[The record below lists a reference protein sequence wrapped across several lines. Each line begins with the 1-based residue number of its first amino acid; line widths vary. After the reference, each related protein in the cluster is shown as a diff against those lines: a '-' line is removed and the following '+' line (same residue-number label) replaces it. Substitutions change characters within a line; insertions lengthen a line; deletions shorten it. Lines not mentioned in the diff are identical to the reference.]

1 MNGMLLMTDTDAHE
15 ADATDRLRAARMQIE
30 ITVLMSRS
38 GESNPTELADISA
51 TGAMLIRPL
60 EWVGEVGQRWVLDML
75 FAEDLHIH
83 LEAVVARVT
92 SHHIG
97 FSYERIPED
106 KQEPLWNLLGG
117 YADILE
123 YWAE

>member
-1 MNGMLLMTDTDAHE
+1 MDGWMQMSDAELHE
-15 ADATDRLRAARMQIE
+15 AEATERLRPARMQLE
-30 ITVLMSRS
+30 ITVLMSRG
-38 GESNPTELADISA
+38 GESHPTELVDISA
-51 TGAMLIRPL
+51 SGAMLVRPL
-60 EWVGEVGQRWVLDML
+60 DWEGALGQRWVLDML

-83 LEAVVARVT
+83 MEAVVARMT

-123 YWAE
+123 YWGV

>member
-1 MNGMLLMTDTDAHE
+1 MNGMMLMTETEPHE
-15 ADATDRLRAARMQIE
+15 GEATERLRAARMQIE
-30 ITVLMSRS
+30 ITVLMSR
-38 GESNPTELADISA
+38 GAESHPTELADISA
-51 TGAMLIRPL
+51 TGAMLVRPL
-60 EWVGEVGQRWVLDML
+60 EWVGELGQRWVLDML

-83 LEAVVARVT
+83 LEAVVARIT

-106 KQEPLWNLLGG
+106 KQVPLWDLLGG

-123 YWAE
+123 YWGE

>member
-1 MNGMLLMTDTDAHE
+1 MNGMLLMTETDPPE
-15 ADATDRLRAARMQIE
+15 AESTERLRAARMQIE
-30 ITVLMSRS
+30 ITVLMSRG
-38 GESNPTELADISA
+38 GESHPTELSDISA
-51 TGAMLIRPL
+51 TGAMLVRPL
-60 EWVGEVGQRWVLDML
+60 EWAGEPGQRWVLDML

-83 LEAVVARVT
+83 LDAVVARVT
-92 SHHIG
+92 RHHIG

-123 YWAE
+123 YWGE

>member
-1 MNGMLLMTDTDAHE
+1 MMLMTDTDSHGAE
-15 ADATDRLRAARMQIE
+15 ANERLRAARMQIE
-30 ITVLMSRS
+30 ITVLMSRG
-38 GESNPTELADISA
+38 GESLPTELADISA

-60 EWVGEVGQRWVLDML
+60 EWAGEVGQRWVLDML

-92 SHHIG
+92 GHHIG

-123 YWAE
+123 YWGE